1 MGELYDAPNQQVVRG
16 DGSGPS
22 DEGKGG
28 SKPRQMPKAEK
39 DKREQDEPVE
49 DDLAS
54 LKKADL
60 IERAEASG
68 VEVDESMSKAEI
80 LEAMGA

>member
-28 SKPRQMPKAEK
+28 SKPRKAEK
-39 DKREQDEPVE
+39 AEREKDEP
-49 DDLAS
+49 DQNDLAS
-54 LKKADL
+54 MKKADL

>member
-1 MGELYDAPNQQVVRG
+1 MGEFYDAPNQQVVRG

-28 SKPRQMPKAEK
+28 SKPQKAKAEK
-39 DKREQDEPVE
+39 AEPEQAESE
-49 DDLAS
+49 KDLS
-54 LKKADL
+54 TMKKADL

-68 VEVDESMSKAEI
+68 VEVDETMTKDEI